1 MVGGETAKLTVT
13 VGTHAGKQGP
23 HLQGGEADWP
33 TAVSP
38 LDHRSHG
45 TAVSGRL
52 KPKSLRSQG
61 PFGFFRDRVSCSH
74 AGLLLSV

>member
-1 MVGGETAKLTVT
+1 MVGGVTAKRMVT

-23 HLQGGEADWP
+23 HLQGREADWP

-38 LDHRSHG
+38 SDHLQPLPSSQWEAKAEEPEITG
-45 TAVSGRL
+45 TIWFL
-52 KPKSLRSQG
+52 
-61 PFGFFRDRVSCSH
+61 RDRISRSR